1 MAPVKRLYSFR
12 NLGTVMVSKLDKAKD
27 VAMKDPLVKAT
38 QAIAGMLAPEV
49 IVTLKPSDK
58 PSVLND

>member
-1 MAPVKRLYSFR
+1 
-12 NLGTVMVSKLDKAKD
+12 MVSKLDKAKD

-38 QAIAGMLAPEV
+38 QAIAEMFAPEV

>member
-1 MAPVKRLYSFR
+1 MEDS
-12 NLGTVMVSKLDKAKD
+12 
-27 VAMKDPLVKAT
+27 LVKAT
-38 QAIAGMLAPEV
+38 QAIAEMLGPEV